1 MAGDSGTSFSYKKE
15 NPKVK
20 NFIKCHELGNS
31 LLEASRS
38 LERSKLIGGHSAGGL
53 DGLICLGQTKDSIT
67 VCYPF
72 CIESYSTRNIFL
84 LNSSNFL
91 E

>member
-1 MAGDSGTSFSYKKE
+1 MTGDSGTSFSYKKE

-38 LERSKLIGGHSAGGL
+38 LERSKLIGDHSAGGL
-53 DGLICLGQTKDSIT
+53 GLICLGQTKDSIT

-72 CIESYSTRNIFL
+72 CIKSYSTRNISL